1 MAEAATKAEDCLLA
15 HCEALEQGMRLGIDE
30 SSRTVTA
37 LPLLLP
43 NYMPS
48 QNGLPSLLAGLADI
62 LQQPD
67 GAQDVEGIAEVHN
80 IMILRMP
87 LSKRAIWS

>member
-1 MAEAATKAEDCLLA
+1 MEDCLLA
-15 HCEALEQGMRLGIDE
+15 HCQALEQGMRLGIDE

-48 QNGLPSLLAGLADI
+48 QNGLPSLLVGLADI
-62 LQQPD
+62 LQQP
-67 GAQDVEGIAEVHN
+67 GGVQDVEGIAEVRS
-80 IMILRMP
+80 ILILRVP
-87 LSKRAIWS
+87 QCIS